1 MEEKHPIND
10 LMDITMSKLKEMV
23 DVNTVMGDPI
33 HTDGVTII
41 PISRVSY
48 GFGSGGS
55 DFSTKNQPADKKNSF
70 GGGSGA
76 GVSINPIGFLVIK
89 DQGETVRMIPI
100 AQPAKGSAER
110 VIDMLPEVLDKV
122 SAMIPKKDK
131 EGKEKVEE
139 LKAEIVDNPAEKGEI
154 LEEAE
159 PQKQAENSA
168 SKKTE

>member
-1 MEEKHPIND
+1 MEEKHPISN
-10 LMDITMSKLKEMV
+10 LMEITMSKLKEMV

-55 DFSTKNQPADKKNSF
+55 DFSTKNQPADKKNAF

-76 GVSINPIGFLVIK
+76 GVSINPIGFLIVK
-89 DQGETVRMIPI
+89 DGGETVRMIPI
-100 AQPAKGSAER
+100 AMPAKSSAER
-110 VIDMLPEVLDKV
+110 AIDMIPEVVDKI

-131 EGKEKVEE
+131 
-139 LKAEIVDNPAEKGEI
+139 AAAPAEPAPADTPAESAP
-154 LEEAE
+154 EAAAADV
-159 PQKQAENSA
+159 PAEA
-168 SKKTE
+168 AE